1 MALGLFDY
9 IKNGYTK
16 LIIPS
21 AMSSVPIEM
30 PKLLRED
37 GTYYSIDDLHDRF
50 GALYAPVKVTSD
62 HIMVRWAFDDDGI
75 EKAAF
80 LEYMES
86 KGMANHR
93 REGVKADAIQW
104 DALPPNGFV
113 IVAEHE
119 LKYVPSQKDKT

>member
-21 AMSSVPIEM
+21 AMSAAPIEM

-50 GALYAPVKVTSD
+50 GALYTPVRVTSD

-75 EKAAF
+75 EKADF
-80 LEYMES
+80 LKYMES
-86 KGMANHR
+86 KGMVNHR
-93 REGVKADAIQW
+93 REGVKADEIQW
-104 DALPPNGFV
+104 DKLPANGFV